1 MRILKSGQMS
11 DDLETWMDEVP
22 WIGTEFAHLC
32 LGKSVPGLRSIEMI
46 WSTYCNVP
54 TRNAVPLGPEFVVGN
69 RNAILRQLIHWMG
82 TEVIDNNH
90 RLIRIEASSHREVLD
105 FVAAGIRSASEVECA
120 KLASKVVIVDDEA
133 SAVTLRGIS
142 PHHTLL
148 GTGKVIPHIIALSR
162 KTNCKVIIYH
172 QRSDAV
178 TSPLPWI
185 HKIDLKPIP
194 KSDMIGAVTAF
205 GYAPEEAARICEE
218 NVFDY
223 ERVRNSVFLC

>member
-1 MRILKSGQMS
+1 MPRKKCSWFEINRN
-11 DDLETWMDEVP
+11 DLE
-22 WIGTEFAHLC
+22 HLLQC
-32 LGKSVPGLRSIEMI
+32 AA
-46 WSTYCNVP
+46 
-54 TRNAVPLGPEFVVGN
+54 RNAVPLGPEFVVGN
-69 RNAILRQLIHWMG
+69 RNAILHQLIHWMG

-90 RLIRIEASSHREVLD
+90 RLIRIEASSRREVLD

-142 PHHTLL
+142 PYHTLL

-223 ERVRNSVFLC
+223 ERIRNSVFLC